1 MTKVKLTTTILKN
14 QIKKPNTEIQDT
26 EVPGLKL
33 KVGKKASTFNFEK
46 RIRGQK
52 GSPIQVKI
60 GRYPTITLDYART
73 EARRLAELCE
83 RGIDPRGRKVFVDD
97 KQPITLNDALA
108 KFLKEQTDLKERTKR
123 EYRSILKHQVP
134 ECWLDRDFRL
144 ISPDMIAKQFHSVRD
159 NGVRSQCWKFL
170 AVLSSIWNGVSRH
183 FKDSNGNRIFKK
195 AENPAQLA
203 KELLKEEGVGK
214 DEPERIVIKDEK
226 LGCFITTV
234 EKLRD
239 ESTTVSEIN
248 ICNLV
253 LLSLFTGFRFVEAQT
268 LRWEDID
275 LENGFIHLSGKDER
289 TETAFTG
296 TKNHQDHSIPLSTYP
311 WDLLKRLKEASKSPY
326 VFPSVFDPAKPVN
339 RDARVTNKI
348 SEMVGFHFSPH
359 STRRTLASVA
369 HHVSIG
375 YLTIK
380 RMLNHS
386 TKTRDVT
393 GHYIRDEF
401 STGELR
407 KAFQTVCDYMIDS
420 RNEYR
425 SPTASKAQTAL
436 EKLKLYAAT
445 LGFDPET
452 VTARPLLREVV

>member
-1 MTKVKLTTTILKN
+1 MTKVKLTTTVLKN

-83 RGIDPRGRKVFVDD
+83 KGIDPRNKCIVDGNESV
-97 KQPITLNDALA
+97 TLNQAVE
-108 KFLKEQTDLKERTKR
+108 KFWEERKDLKARTKKD
-123 EYRSILKHQVP
+123 YQDVLKHQVP
-134 ECWLDRDFRL
+134 ENWLDRDFRE
-144 ISPDMIAKQFHSVRD
+144 ITPDMIVEQFKVIHDS
-159 NGVRSQCWKFL
+159 GVRSRCWKFL
-170 AVLSSIWNGVSRH
+170 SVISSIWNGTGRH
-183 FKDSNGNRIFKK
+183 FKDTNGNRILKK

-203 KELLKEEGVGK
+203 KDSLKEDGTKKDVPKRIVVK
-214 DEPERIVIKDEK
+214 DED
-226 LGCFITTV
+226 LGRFIATV
-234 EKLRD
+234 EELRD
-239 ESTTVSEIN
+239 RSKSISEVN

-253 LLSLFTGFRFVEAQT
+253 LLSLFTGFRFIEAQT

-275 LENGFIHLSGKDER
+275 LENGYINLSGKDER
-289 TETAFTG
+289 AETAFTG

-311 WDLLKRLKEASKSPY
+311 WDLLKQLKDTSESPY
-326 VFPSVFDPAKPVN
+326 VFPSVFDPTKPVN
-339 RDARVTNKI
+339 RDARVTNKV

-369 HHVSIG
+369 HHVNIG